1 MDSRVGAAMALMD
14 YVLLAGVVGGS
25 VVVGDGGEVD
35 AEGGGVFVHGRRA
48 SKTTMND
55 NAMAVGQ
62 IM

>member
-1 MDSRVGAAMALMD
+1 MGSLILHLACAVGA
-14 YVLLAGVVGGS
+14 VGGS